1 MPVIALILSTA
12 LFWVVYWFIRM
23 GGIDHFQQRKA
34 QRKEEARK
42 REAKELARTSTLRS
56 VDDPRDAAAILML
69 LVARVHGDPTRE
81 QIATVEHFLRNEFG
95 FEAELTERMTQAR
108 FVARQADDFEQAAKV
123 FAKLFTTRLTASECT
138 RLIEML
144 EAVARE
150 GGSSEHQ
157 IEAIATFRP
166 MIGLAAAA

>member
-1 MPVIALILSTA
+1 MPIIALILSTA

-34 QRKEEARK
+34 ERKEEARK
-42 REAKELARTSTLRS
+42 REAKQLARTSTLRA

-81 QIATVEHFLRNEFG
+81 QIATIENFLRTEFG
-95 FEAELTERMTQAR
+95 FETELTERMTQAR
-108 FVARQADDFEQAAKV
+108 FIARQADDFEQAAKV
-123 FAKLFTTRLTASECT
+123 FAGLFKTRLTADECH
-138 RLIEML
+138 RLVEML

-157 IEAIATFRP
+157 IGAITAFRP
-166 MIGLAAAA
+166 MIGLAVAA

>member
-23 GGIDHFQQRKA
+23 GGIDHLQQRKA
-34 QRKEEARK
+34 HRKEEARK
-42 REAKELARTSTLRS
+42 RGAKELARTSTLRA

-81 QIATVEHFLRNEFG
+81 QIQTIEGFLRTEFG
-95 FEAELTERMTQAR
+95 FNRELAERMTQAR
-108 FVARQADDFEQAAKV
+108 FIARHTDDFEQAAKV
-123 FAKLFTTRLTASECT
+123 FAGLFKSRLTANECH

-144 EAVARE
+144 ETVARE
-150 GGSSEHQ
+150 GGPSEHP
-157 IEAIATFRP
+157 IEAISAFRP
-166 MIGLAAAA
+166 MIGLAAAG